1 MNTNN
6 LQIESSSNS
15 NSNRAE
21 TISSSS
27 VTQHG
32 FSIIN
37 EKLRSILMHPI
48 GMLLAA
54 LLNDAPRPNIQSE
67 EFWSLVNTD
76 QNGTFLTYIADRA
89 DRNYVFAAAILK
101 WDGRKETELTTTI
114 HSYIESLSARGRIDG
129 YGDETGNSLLFEREV
144 NTATGRV
151 PKGSGFMDFVVS
163 EHNNNT
169 TTNATKRSIVG
180 IVEVGIEHA
189 KWWRKTDQILKYV
202 ESIRSS
208 AEADNSRFSFDQPIL
223 LTVITVSKNGSDDP
237 VTVSC
242 GSAKPTDDVSDQT
255 KKRKKATKNIEVT
268 IADFEVQRKK
278 VEALYT
284 IVTGSEDRNTN
295 VTGSEDRNTNVTVQ
309 FGVFLCSPKG
319 SEDYRIALLCRKKT
333 TCLKE
338 ASTHFGK
345 ILYASKVCA
354 QLRKLLATATNTYG
368 YRYLG
373 PNCCRIENFVRI
385 FAHTT

>member
-1 MNTNN
+1 
-6 LQIESSSNS
+6 
-15 NSNRAE
+15 
-21 TISSSS
+21 
-27 VTQHG
+27 
-32 FSIIN
+32 
-37 EKLRSILMHPI
+37 MHPI

-129 YGDETGNSLLFEREV
+129 YGDGNGNSLLFEREV

-163 EHNNNT
+163 ENNNDA

-180 IVEVGIEHA
+180 IVEVGIEHD

-202 ESIRSS
+202 QSIRSS

-255 KKRKKATKNIEVT
+255 EKRKKATKNIEVT

-284 IVTGSEDRNTN
+284 I